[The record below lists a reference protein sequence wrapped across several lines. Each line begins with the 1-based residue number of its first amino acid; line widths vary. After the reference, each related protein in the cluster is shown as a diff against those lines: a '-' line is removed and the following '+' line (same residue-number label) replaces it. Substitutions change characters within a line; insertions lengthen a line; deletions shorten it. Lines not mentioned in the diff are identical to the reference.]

1 MKKLNLLK
9 GKMLKKVFFFFFKE
23 FFCNEIINFLFHTK
37 EEKINYEDIYS
48 SIQFKN
54 SEIIIIE
61 MDKPKKE
68 IPILINFNEFSFFI
82 NGTLVP
88 ENIYNEEN
96 SKTFI
101 SNNKSKFSYSDILA
115 NIGYRTI
122 ESFYFKNIKKYYK
135 I

>member
-1 MKKLNLLK
+1 
-9 GKMLKKVFFFFFKE
+9 
-23 FFCNEIINFLFHTK
+23 
-37 EEKINYEDIYS
+37 
-48 SIQFKN
+48 
-54 SEIIIIE
+54 

-88 ENIYNEEN
+88 ENIYNKEN

-115 NIGYRTI
+115 NIDYRTI

>member
-1 MKKLNLLK
+1 
-9 GKMLKKVFFFFFKE
+9 
-23 FFCNEIINFLFHTK
+23 
-37 EEKINYEDIYS
+37 
-48 SIQFKN
+48 
-54 SEIIIIE
+54 

-68 IPILINFNEFSFFI
+68 IPILIKFIEFSFFI

-96 SKTFI
+96 SKIVI

>member
-1 MKKLNLLK
+1 
-9 GKMLKKVFFFFFKE
+9 
-23 FFCNEIINFLFHTK
+23 
-37 EEKINYEDIYS
+37 
-48 SIQFKN
+48 
-54 SEIIIIE
+54 

-68 IPILINFNEFSFFI
+68 IPILIKFKEFSFFI

-122 ESFYFKNIKKYYK
+122 ESFYFKNIKNN
-135 I
+135 IGFILFTNIIRDDNCF

>member
-1 MKKLNLLK
+1 
-9 GKMLKKVFFFFFKE
+9 
-23 FFCNEIINFLFHTK
+23 
-37 EEKINYEDIYS
+37 
-48 SIQFKN
+48 
-54 SEIIIIE
+54 

-82 NGTLVP
+82 NGILVP
-88 ENIYNEEN
+88 ENIYNKEN

-101 SNNKSKFSYSDILA
+101 SNNKSKFSYSDNFA